1 MKLKSVLGRKS
12 FTVMN
17 RLFHLHVENVFS
29 LLQGSPGDARPLV
42 PEQPV
47 RPVQPVQ
54 PVQPAQP
61 VPAPVVVAPTTPE
74 VQPTLDLLTS
84 PPWNLRA
91 VKIGRFDS
99 C

>member
-1 MKLKSVLGRKS
+1 MIYEV
-12 FTVMN
+12 V
-17 RLFHLHVENVFS
+17 FHLHVENVFS

-47 RPVQPVQ
+47 RPVQ

-84 PPWNLRA
+84 PPWNLGA